1 MLKFICQAYDTG
13 SNPIKGGC
21 GEVESAIIDLKFP
34 LDKVGEGR
42 SASLSKDGKIFFTNE
57 QGEKLP
63 KGRKPSEIAELIH
76 RWCGEAKFLYFA
88 GCPNE
93 GCKNLVKINH
103 HEVKSELSVS

>member
-1 MLKFICQAYDTG
+1 MLKFICQAYDAG

-57 QGEKLP
+57 QTERLP

-88 GCPNE
+88 GCSNE
-93 GCKNLVKINH
+93 GCKNLVKIYH
-103 HEVKSELSVS
+103 QSKA